1 MLKIDNISK
10 SINDTKILKNISLEL
25 NDGEILGLLGPNGA
39 GKTTL
44 MRIITGYYNKNA
56 GEVILDDKIINY
68 QNIEFLKKQI
78 GYLPENNPLY
88 EDMTVEEYLKFCLS
102 IHDIKKE
109 EHDIKI
115 KEVIES
121 CSIKDRLKDDI
132 KTLSKGLKQRVGL
145 AGALIHNPKILI
157 LDEPTTGLDP
167 NQILEIRELIKKI
180 SKNKTIMISTHIMQE
195 VEAICDRVIII
206 NKGEIVLSSDINEI
220 KSKTESNILKAKIKT
235 EENISDRVKNEIS
248 TINNVLEVNTNFSS
262 GEINIEIKVDS
273 NIDLRHDFMKY
284 IQIHNYDLLEI
295 IKKESTLEDIF
306 KKLTK

>member
-10 SINDTKILKNISLEL
+10 SIGDTKILKNITLEL

-44 MRIITGYYNKNA
+44 MRIITGYYKKNS
-56 GEVILDDKIINY
+56 GEIILDEKIINT

-102 IHDIKKE
+102 IHDVKKE
-109 EHDIKI
+109 EHDLKI

-180 SKNKTIMISTHIMQE
+180 SKDKTIMISTHIMQE

-206 NKGEIVLSSDINEI
+206 NNGEIVLSSNISDI
-220 KSKTESNILKAKIKT
+220 KDKTESNILKAKIKT
-235 EENISDRVKNEIS
+235 EEDLSSRIKEEIS
-248 TINNVLEVNTNFSS
+248 TINNVLEVNTVFSS
-262 GEINIEIKVDS
+262 GEINIEIKV
-273 NIDLRHDFMKY
+273 NTNVDLRHDFMKY

>member
-10 SINDTKILKNISLEL
+10 SINDTKILKNVSLEL

-44 MRIITGYYNKNA
+44 MRIITGYYNKNS
-56 GEVILDDKIINY
+56 GEIILDDKVINY

-78 GYLPENNPLY
+78 GYLPESNPLY

-102 IHDIKKE
+102 IRGIKKE
-109 EHDIKI
+109 EQTIKI

-132 KTLSKGLKQRVGL
+132 KTLSKGLRQRVGL

-157 LDEPTTGLDP
+157 LDEPTAGLDP

-180 SKNKTIMISTHIMQE
+180 AKDKTIMISTHIMQE

-206 NKGEIVLSSDINEI
+206 NKGEIVLSENIKDI
-220 KSKTESNILKAKIKT
+220 KAKTENNILKAKIKT
-235 EENISDRVKNEIS
+235 EENIANRVKEEIS
-248 TINNVLEVNTNFSS
+248 TIKNVLEVNTNFSE
-262 GEINIEIKVDS
+262 GEINIEIKIES
-273 NIDLRHDFMKY
+273 NIDLRQDFMKY

>member
-56 GEVILDDKIINY
+56 GEIILDDKIINY

-88 EDMTVEEYLKFCLS
+88 EDMTVEEYLKFCLNLHG
-102 IHDIKKE
+102 IVKDE
-109 EHDIKI
+109 QDLKI
-115 KEVIES
+115 KEVVEA
-121 CSIKDRLKDDI
+121 CSVKDRLKDDI
-132 KTLSKGLKQRVGL
+132 KTLSKGLRQRVGL
-145 AGALIHNPKILI
+145 AAALIHDPKILI

-195 VEAICDRVIII
+195 VEAVCDRVIII
-206 NKGEIVLSSDINEI
+206 NNGEIVLSSNIEDIKNKAEN
-220 KSKTESNILKAKIKT
+220 NILKAKIKT
-235 EENISDRVKNEIS
+235 EEDISNRIKEEIS
-248 TINNVLEVNTNFSS
+248 TINNVLEVSVSFYS
-262 GEINIEIKVDS
+262 GEINIEIKADS

>member
-56 GEVILDDKIINY
+56 GEIILDDKIINY
-68 QNIEFLKKQI
+68 QNIESLKKQI

-102 IHDIKKE
+102 IRGIKKE
-109 EHDIKI
+109 EQIIKI
-115 KEVIES
+115 KEVVES

-132 KTLSKGLKQRVGL
+132 KTLSKGLQQRVGL

-180 SKNKTIMISTHIMQE
+180 SKDKTIMISTHIMQE

-206 NKGEIVLSSDINEI
+206 NKGEIVLSENI
-220 KSKTESNILKAKIKT
+220 KNIKAKTENNILKAKIKT
-235 EENISDRVKNEIS
+235 EENIADRIKVEIS
-248 TINNVLEVNTNFSS
+248 TINNVLEVDTNFSE
-262 GEINIEIKVDS
+262 GEINIEIKVES
-273 NIDLRHDFMKY
+273 NIDLRHEFMKY

>member
-10 SINDTKILKNISLEL
+10 SIGDTKILKNITLEL

-44 MRIITGYYNKNA
+44 MRIITGYYKKNS
-56 GEVILDDKIINY
+56 GEIILDEKIINT

-102 IHDIKKE
+102 IHDVKKE
-109 EHDIKI
+109 EHDLKI

-180 SKNKTIMISTHIMQE
+180 SKDKTIMISTHIMQE

-206 NKGEIVLSSDINEI
+206 NNGEIVLSSNISDI
-220 KSKTESNILKAKIKT
+220 KDKTESNILKAKIKT
-235 EENISDRVKNEIS
+235 EEDLSSRIKEEIS
-248 TINNVLEVNTNFSS
+248 TINNVLEVNTVFSS
-262 GEINIEIKVDS
+262 GEINIEIKANT

>member
-10 SINDTKILKNISLEL
+10 SIKDTKILKNISLEL

-44 MRIITGYYNKNA
+44 MRIITGYYKQNN
-56 GEVILDDKIINY
+56 GEIILDDKIINS
-68 QNIEFLKKQI
+68 QNIESLKKQI
-78 GYLPENNPLY
+78 GYLPESNPLY
-88 EDMTVEEYLKFCLS
+88 EDMTVEEYLKFCLNL
-102 IHDIKKE
+102 HGIKKDE
-109 EHDIKI
+109 QDLKI
-115 KEVIES
+115 KEVIEA
-121 CSIKDRLKDDI
+121 CSIKDRLKDEI

-145 AGALIHNPKILI
+145 AAALIHDPKILI

-180 SKNKTIMISTHIMQE
+180 TKNKTIMISTHIMQE

-206 NKGEIVLSSDINEI
+206 NKGEIVLSSNIADI
-220 KSKTESNILKAKIKT
+220 KSETENNILKAKIKT
-235 EENISDRVKNEIS
+235 EEDISSRIKEEIS
-248 TINNVLEVNTNFSS
+248 TINNVLEVNVSFSS
-262 GEINIEIKVDS
+262 PEVNIEIKVDS
-273 NIDLRHDFMKY
+273 NIDLRSDFMKY

-295 IKKESTLEDIF
+295 VKKESTLEDVF

>member
-56 GEVILDDKIINY
+56 GEIILNDKIINY
-68 QNIEFLKKQI
+68 QNIELLKKEI

-88 EDMTVEEYLKFCLS
+88 EDMTVEEYLKFCLDLHN
-102 IHDIKKE
+102 IEKDVQ
-109 EHDIKI
+109 DLKI

-145 AGALIHNPKILI
+145 ASALIHDPKILI

-180 SKNKTIMISTHIMQE
+180 SKDKTIMISTHIMQE

-206 NKGEIVLSSDINEI
+206 NNGEIVLASNISEI
-220 KSKTESNILKAKIKT
+220 KDKTENNILKAKIKT
-235 EENISDRVKNEIS
+235 EEDISDRIKEEIS
-248 TINNVLEVNTNFSS
+248 TISNVLEVNVIFSS
-262 GEINIEIKVDS
+262 GEINIEIKADS

>member
-1 MLKIDNISK
+1 MLKIENISK
-10 SINDTKILKNISLEL
+10 SINNTKILKNINLEL

-44 MRIITGYYNKNA
+44 MRIITGYYSKNT
-56 GEVILDDKIINY
+56 GEVILDDKIINN

-102 IHDIKKE
+102 IHNIKKE
-109 EHDIKI
+109 EQALKI

-132 KTLSKGLKQRVGL
+132 KTLSKGLQQRVGL

-180 SKNKTIMISTHIMQE
+180 SKDKTIMISTHIMQE

-206 NKGEIVLSSDINEI
+206 DKGEIVLSSNIKEI
-220 KSKTESNILKAKIKT
+220 KAKTENNILKAKIKA
-235 EENISDRVKNEIS
+235 EENISDRVKDEIS
-248 TINNVLEVNTNFSS
+248 TINNVLEVSASFDS
-262 GEINIEIKVDS
+262 GEINIEIKADS
-273 NIDLRHDFMKY
+273 DVDLRHDFMKY